1 MVNYWI
7 LIKNSYVF
15 VFNSYTI
22 FFLAGIIAIENFFFI
37 FKINLH
43 KLLLVYQLIKYGN
56 QKKIF
61 FYKDITLKKNFI

>member
-1 MVNYWI
+1 MFLFLI
-7 LIKNSYVF
+7 L
-15 VFNSYTI
+15 TL

-56 QKKIF
+56 QKKNF
-61 FYKDITLKKNFI
+61 FL